1 MRRLLFLI
9 LFPSALLAQTQSFTV
24 AKIDTI
30 KSKTD
35 AQAVRVADSLTVSG
49 KVTVSGNLAV
59 DGDTIST
66 DADLSINA
74 AGGDMTFKGEIAE
87 AAGWRV
93 QTDSSSSNNSYRLF
107 MAEDPA
113 NLFGFSHIYAGA
125 ANPNFG
131 GTAFTLATNTYY
143 FIRHDNSA
151 TGATVWSVARASND
165 IAFTGK
171 VSPGGVTT
179 EGALGVSA
187 VNDTV
192 RWTAQPASLGAANF
206 ANTTTGKLFRVHIY
220 VNTTTAGSGG
230 TVLVTISWN
239 DGAAKTYATATADLT
254 VTTNAG
260 MVQDAITIY
269 VASGTP
275 TWATTVAG
283 AAGSPAYSVNITLE
297 RLW

>member
-107 MAEDPA
+107 MAEDPN

-125 ANPNFG
+125 ANPSFG

-151 TGATVWSVARASND
+151 TGSTVYSVGRASSDFTFFGN
-165 IAFTGK
+165 IAFSATGK
-171 VSPGGVTT
+171 DIGT
-179 EGALGVSA
+179 SA
-187 VNDTV
+187 IPVRVAYLDTV
-192 RWTAQPASLGAANF
+192 IADRYVALS
-206 ANTTTGKLFRVHIY
+206 TGSAPIAGNATLVAGT
-220 VNTTTAGSGG
+220 VAVSTTAATADCIVMLTRKTSGG
-230 TVLVTISWN
+230 TIGTAITYTIS
-239 DGAAKTYATATADLT
+239 
-254 VTTNAG
+254 AG
-260 MVQDAITIY
+260 TSFTITSDNVLDTSTFSWFIVRMY
-269 VASGTP
+269 
-275 TWATTVAG
+275 
-283 AAGSPAYSVNITLE
+283 
-297 RLW
+297 